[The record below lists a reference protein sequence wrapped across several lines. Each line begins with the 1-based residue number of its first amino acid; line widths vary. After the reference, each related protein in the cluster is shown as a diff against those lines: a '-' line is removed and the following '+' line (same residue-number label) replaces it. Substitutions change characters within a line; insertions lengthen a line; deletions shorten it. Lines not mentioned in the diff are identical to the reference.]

1 MSCKET
7 VRIRALVHSISCM
20 CLESDFRGK
29 VLSSHF
35 YFHQGVFVMFLFA
48 EGDFHSQQKLGGKL
62 DVFTK
67 FQVDQDIFVTYAMLL
82 TLNFWEDPS
91 HIRWLTSTDFFSEA

>member
-1 MSCKET
+1 MSCRES
-7 VRIRALVHSISCM
+7 VRIPALVHSNISCM

-48 EGDFHSQQKLGGKL
+48 EVDFHSQQKLGG
-62 DVFTK
+62 
-67 FQVDQDIFVTYAMLL
+67 
-82 TLNFWEDPS
+82 
-91 HIRWLTSTDFFSEA
+91 EA